1 MDPHHNPDLSQ
12 PPVDQTR
19 RRLAKTGLAAP
30 AVLGVLASRPVL
42 GSSLHHCTPS
52 GHISGFASP
61 NPHATPPCSSLG
73 RPVSHY
79 RATTANWP
87 QNHSGGPFI
96 NINGRP
102 RLFRNAPSGMGRF
115 HGSPVQFANAYQVRR
130 LTDNFVRDATLW
142 DVLAGCNVNETT
154 GVCIAPANWVLE
166 AKPGF
171 DPDITLGQEAITAA
185 MNALAGYPGSFP
197 ISIQQV
203 VEMFNVVVGGVLYQV
218 TSTNQWNAAEVKF
231 YWQSLHA

>member
-42 GSSLHHCTPS
+42 GGPLHHCTPS

-87 QNHSGGPFI
+87 GGINGPFLD
-96 NINGRP
+96 GSGMP
-102 RLFRNAPSGMGRF
+102 RLFSNAPSGMGSF
-115 HGSPVQFANAYQVRR
+115 HGSLVLFADAYQVSDG
-130 LTDNFVRDATLW
+130 TSTQDATVW
-142 DVLAGCNVNETT
+142 DVLAGCRVDAHGN
-154 GVCIAPANWVLE
+154 CIAGWSLA
-166 AKPGF
+166 AKSGF
-171 DPDITLGQEAITAA
+171 NSDTGLGAEAITAA
-185 MNALAGYPGSFP
+185 MNAMTGYPGSFP

-203 VEMFNVVVGGVLYQV
+203 VEMFNVVVSGGLYQV

-231 YWQSLHA
+231 YWQSLRP